1 MCNKVVQLSYNDY
14 GSLYYIYDI
23 TFKTV
28 LNSEAFLE

>member
-1 MCNKVVQLSYNDY
+1 MWNKVVQLYNDY